1 MDAGDTFYEI
11 VFEPGI
17 DDQIIDGAT
26 RSFIG
31 QCLSNQG
38 DVYELIDEQLNKIQV
53 QKSHVLSHKV
63 FTLGVSETNTEMKTE
78 TTEAKPVQ
86 PEVKPEVPDDR
97 SEEQKELEEEEVA
110 ILFSNIHDG
119 SRVVKRGSPIVGYF
133 VNEETYFPQSP
144 TVYIKETVPHS
155 DLSPA
160 PPMFKLQDRVLW
172 NHPTVLPN
180 EVGRI
185 TRVISPDMVQAVFL
199 NREQKFMNYTFL
211 TKQLRLAPEVP
222 STLKVGDRV
231 KNGYVIQLTEKG
243 GLRAHVYEMD
253 KKVRKEYPAKSL
265 TLVDIAPRDDVY
277 ILTEKECNHGVVQS
291 VSSGNYSIFNFT
303 DSKCNVK
310 TKKRSELVL
319 ELFKPSDPVVFENTK
334 AIVLGYEGKQVRI
347 QMYTNGS
354 QESKLV
360 DPLLCEW
367 DTEFKP
373 SNRIVFQG
381 AQGWV
386 VRVLS
391 KEKVNIYVVDRAGQE
406 QFYEN
411 VSMDSLAHDK
421 IVVAPMA
428 QQSRVFVKL
437 GDKKKV
443 GTIVEQKAG
452 DDSATVSFLSEGGF
466 KTQRFK
472 MTDLEDASLGIGDSA
487 IYQKKKMLIV
497 SESDGKMGIISLD
510 TAGEVLEVKASELSG
525 EPAMT
530 VALGKTLVDQL
541 QKPPQPKAIPLGGR
555 VKFEN
560 KIYEVVEIET
570 ESLTLKELDTSK
582 ERQIEKDKVEY
593 IPFMIGD
600 RVTCDDIT
608 PETPKGTIGHIGVLR
623 NGIADVTFYNKAK
636 QQPFTQQNIQ
646 TNRLHYVRF
655 GEGDR
660 VMVKG
665 EHASDEVGR
674 IAKLYE
680 DGADV
685 RRGGENFHVEF
696 HNLRRVPLK
705 VGDKVSIQVKGKTVT
720 AIIDSYLPTGTYKVT
735 YFDKKKITVE
745 MWGGQMIYSPFF
757 VNESVSQKQGDLKGM
772 AGTVA
777 GITPDGDVL
786 VKYPKET
793 KNMLFDPNEL
803 EALQFILGD
812 RVEVGSKTGIVTGLK
827 PNTIE
832 VAIPTGISLWNLRSN
847 PSLKKLND
855 TLPPNTLNSYKNTNS
870 SFTTYK
876 RQEFSPS
883 ELKKVPFM
891 VKDKVRVRGTVV
903 DGQLSTVGTI
913 TAIDKTG
920 QITVM
925 FGTASKYTPEEL
937 LLTPVSLG
945 DLVEIKIP
953 MEGLDEG
960 TRGYVSK
967 FLEDGSIELIVPS
980 GLIWK
985 PVQVP
990 PHTVNFV
997 KASEK
1002 SKYTPMSTVEH
1013 EGKSYQFLSKDGKLI
1028 LYGDEKVIEVD
1039 DEGVKVVPFA
1049 AGDRI
1054 SFNNKVGVVVEVTED
1069 GMKVLDVETK
1079 KVEDVK
1085 KGQKVPFIVGDRVR
1099 WEGNVGIINSI
1110 DGKGFLT
1117 VNTVVGNNPFVL
1129 PPSKVVRDVPSLS
1142 KQLYPGNRVK
1152 LLEGTYVGK
1161 TGVIVDIPEVDMVK
1175 VLVEKDTITT
1185 SITKV
1190 ELYTGPSAEEMREQS
1205 IPSQGSPT
1213 IPSQGSPSQGMT
1225 SQGSP
1230 TIPSQGSPT
1239 IPSQGSPSQGSPTI
1253 PSQGSPGGPSQG
1265 SPTIPSQSSP
1275 SSQIQSS
1282 QEARQAASQSSQA
1295 ASQAASQSSQAASQ
1309 GASQSRVEPDPVQ
1322 TPPAVRPVINT
1333 GFLNIR
1339 PLEVTEAQATLK
1351 SAQKKSE
1358 VEIGKLFSTYQQDQQ
1373 VAQQLTKERI
1383 EAVKN
1388 GTLQFKLLQ
1397 DEKEALLQAETSNY
1411 TLIQRKRS
1419 MEAEIK
1425 KLEKAAVLADKALIK
1440 AKVAETKDRA
1450 ELVKLATQEAEYN
1463 FILAT
1468 IEAFQENLTT
1478 VKKYD
1483 DDLHTSRMETIQQ
1496 LYDALFPTIK
1506 INTGGGISD
1515 LVKKAASV
1523 SGAIKSAAT
1532 STGRAIKTTGR
1543 AIKNTALYTADV
1555 ASNTALALRRATETR
1570 EKYQMYQVMEAQA
1583 KVVEMTRQKNVA
1595 QTKILLDQVELQI
1608 DTVIK
1613 AVKKIN
1619 PTMLLV
1625 KLTPE
1630 ETASLEAITKETLK
1644 IFEIFPIQAF
1654 EEAYQKFIHERLSV
1668 QPHFLSPEETLLT
1681 SEMKAVKASI
1691 EPLQKKLEETDDP
1704 VQKLDLEYKLLMKDI
1719 KTKELAMTKQE
1730 ADKEFKKEEKRL
1742 KEREKTSIQ
1751 SAIDEFDISSL
1762 QSDRTSLQ
1770 KKVDLL
1776 STLKMMKLSKQI
1788 GVLEV
1793 EKAIAEE
1800 KLAKRDLADL
1810 TTFEEDD
1817 ETDYVIPLALLK
1829 SRQKSFR
1836 TRINDM
1842 LKNPLPEKKKAN
1854 FKEIL
1859 KEIGDPESSY
1869 AFTENDNLRL
1879 RLTDDLEKI
1888 DIDISDLTAKL
1899 DEVSKE
1905 KYMQPEERERQSK
1918 ELTDQ
1923 IKVKIV
1929 EQHRKR
1935 NEIKR
1940 IPPPKLDI
1948 QQKYKE
1954 IVRKKK
1960 SRFETIVG
1968 LGTRLHLSTL
1978 RTNYDRGAD
1987 MESSIDYVKEEMI
2000 KADEEIKRLQK
2011 EQEDLRTKQKE
2022 LKGHMDEL
2030 KNRLDYDAT
2039 EKIIDTLSKQ
2049 IEKITEQ
2056 YDNFNYT
2063 YKYITGKRDA
2073 RGNIVMTDTED
2084 PVELLTMIEQN
2095 LVKPEDTES
2104 VPLASRRSRLFTK
2117 DSVSEKE
2124 LVHALGED
2132 APEDGFVS
2140 DVNDSDEEDRRP
2152 KFTEPSLDTPELKSE
2167 KQILEKIKRSLGSKN
2182 EELRNLKAEKDKL
2195 TKEIGELLSTNQ
2207 TTTTTSATGD
2217 KTVVETNMKHAAEY
2231 KRELR
2236 SDTVKEIEGLTT
2248 EIQRLTQQQQASEQ
2262 KIKELTPSPKEPK
2275 VATVSSPVDVEDY
2288 KSEEKEAERKKTLME
2303 LNRRL
2308 LNVFRKET
2316 GTAQEKYNNLLKH
2329 YERYQE
2335 IYELDKMDPDIY
2347 EFWKELVA
2355 EVIKTRD
2362 YPISDTI
2369 FNAFDVFHAQLQEKH
2384 MDFYR
2389 LFNKDTPLNISH
2401 PTPEYSTSL
2410 IEKILD
2416 APRLLYVGPRLK
2428 PPVNAGDFYTS
2439 KTTAQFSLDANPLIR
2454 KGGGFGYDVLYDKS
2468 FLYDNPIHKQVYRG
2482 IGVDRLVSVN
2492 DIPLDRFTDEQFQTF
2507 QREHQNDPQYWPLRA
2522 HFESDTQKM
2531 NKVIFK
2537 GENPSFTLIKK
2548 NGTFIIK
2555 KGQVDLGKIVKI
2567 NDVDVNDTNF
2577 NTHNDQTIVEYE
2589 DLPIA
2594 AETFTKDSS
2603 IQEGD
2608 RVVSVNGSFIVDFK
2622 EPPILPP
2629 NSTIGLIRSPH
2640 KTSHTFKKNDLVI
2653 WHNLYGIV
2661 LEDEEETKEEE
2672 TVKLVKF
2679 YKNPLLSDT
2688 HTLEESIYVPIE
2700 ELTFYVALSPTP
2712 VKGLTMMRMIEAQY
2726 ADDLD
2731 ISKITCMYIPHKVF
2745 SIVFEISPTL
2755 IVAYDESDYYLFH
2768 VNSILPYDIK
2778 PHPQSIL
2785 AKDKVIVGG
2794 LNVAERNA
2802 MNIRSF
2808 FKGSAVTVTKIVD
2821 DKVSI
2826 EENKLITVSLKNV
2839 LRIIPSKLPYYY
2851 AVGDPIHLTNNPKI
2865 GGIVVRENID
2875 GLVIMSCVE
2884 NEKIN
2889 LYSVEVSKIT
2899 RGSVLSG
2906 GEPTIETLDAA
2917 LDTLQSKP
2925 NVRNIASLRSVLEQ
2939 DEKFK
2944 KYWWWILFY
2953 TLLLQQLPD
2962 TKLIYTIARLKITY
2976 QDRKSIIDQKKDFLN
2991 THRYVISTTNELCD
3005 VSGKNNDALL
3015 EDLKTENLYYSR
3027 LCSIAILIL
3036 IRITD
3041 QKIQD
3046 RDFQKTFLIRVCKTV
3061 SDTTSREVVNQS
3073 SAKYT
3078 PLYYVKEVMKAFD
3091 IPYGE
3096 LGLTA
3101 PPPDWYKT
3109 VDIDNEFGFDGLSFK
3124 LSGKSPRS
3132 TNTTLTSSAMT
3143 RFDQVS
3149 VPKGPS
3155 VPSQLL
3161 EKVKEGRILPF
3172 KTVDLPTKK
3181 EKEKYVVEK
3190 VKIDP
3195 KSHMDEFKSDEAL
3208 QEALQSQSHIL
3219 GEAALLKVALK
3230 ELGSYEHA
3238 DVLEVIKIAIE
3249 TSTDKSEID
3258 PLVEHLIKL
3267 RSQNI
3272 RLHEINELIGL
3283 ANEKLKMKGTQDTVV
3298 STKTKAKTIQHL
3310 QRITDEVQID
3320 LAASKAELQK
3330 LMDEKKTV
3338 ESELTTSKERVASIE
3353 AELKETTYSN
3363 TTERD
3368 ILVQELDAAKGT
3380 IDELEY
3386 EKSAA
3391 TDQLAHMEKVFEEQI
3406 TQMKEQFES
3415 NKKQY
3420 IHETATLLA
3429 KKTEEMEKRRLDYE
3443 AQLELTDIAQREQL
3457 TATYEAEKEQ
3467 LNQQHD
3473 KTVADMTATHEQVIR
3488 EKQLELEGL
3497 MRTKE
3502 TLEQQLESASDT
3514 LTFELQE
3521 KQREIEAV
3529 QAELAE
3535 MKAKNEN
3542 TEDKNEQLRLK
3553 CLKFAGLM
3561 IQKRRLQQKKYEKRV
3576 KDLNDTVK
3584 NTEEEVARLKL
3595 AVDESSKAAGQS
3607 DEVDR
3612 LNRELADVRQ
3622 TSQQQVEG
3630 LQSELEDIKSELSKN
3645 IDEFSVNMS
3654 TLSQTVEDTIA
3665 ELEAAKEELTATKG
3679 ELGELKAA
3687 SEKVHEK
3694 YLAELTAI
3702 GAYKRVLMKIHSTFG
3717 GESATPYEIE
3727 AYLKKKLGDAG
3738 QLERFKET
3746 NDRELADITEQ
3757 MNALIKQRDQEFE
3770 TANGTLRAKIAELEA
3785 DQSDHTSELERIK
3798 AEHETLLKYREKE
3811 LRELFQATIDE
3822 YRQSDSFVNSTLDT
3836 FDDVLG
3842 ESSLLNE
3849 TVEKIK
3855 KVHDETIQELNAKLA
3870 HYTKTNEQLEREKQE
3885 LITQM
3890 KEDNV
3895 EELNAKYEELLDQ
3908 QKDYNDI
3915 QSKLAKFKLEQV
3927 LLLDTISSLQNP
3939 EMVQSYDNVEE
3950 LIGSMK
3956 QTFSSDFG
3964 EDILNA
3970 VRLGFEAAEKAR
3982 DEQKRREV
3990 FVENLSTYAIDKP
4003 ASDLSSTLAHAI
4015 EHDKSSAIQ
4024 STVDS
4029 IENLSGTADRVGVN
4043 SPLLEQAKA
4052 AAAAVSDYYKLKG
4065 QPSTDSKGQTPTDSK
4080 GQTPTDSKDPIRPT
4094 IKSSASTDTDPKDI
4108 GPTPRGRGTGF
4119 TPRGRGIGFTPRGS
4133 VLRSPSPLDARSA
4146 TPSRTPSSARSSSE
4160 PRGNPSPGF
4169 MPPTLKRDTKALKS
4183 SKASADTSALK
4194 ATSTQQKLFAPIR
4207 QNIDTDDVVPP
4218 IPPDVDLDDAGTD
4231 VPPPPKKGILG
4242 MIYNTVKGKK
4252 ADASGTSEIIS
4263 ALHSNPTPSDQP
4275 DKPTSY
4281 LAGRKATQDSR
4292 RPQLKLNPEVS
4303 DFLIPPRIQG
4313 TALGTT
4319 PRALKPKPT
4328 QSSRGTSVD
4337 RPVDMK
4343 GGTRKKRGS
4352 KKNTPLQYG
4361 KPSSKRKKIHGSY
4374 RQRSQ

>member
-17 DDQIIDGAT
+17 DDQIIDGAK

-53 QKSHVLSHKV
+53 QKYQVLSHKV
-63 FTLGVSETNTEMKTE
+63 FTAVSETTTEMKTE
-78 TTEAKPVQ
+78 MKSAATEVQPVQ
-86 PEVKPEVPDDR
+86 PEVPDDR
-97 SEEQKELEEEEVA
+97 SEEQKELEEEEAA

-211 TKQLRLAPEVP
+211 TKQLRLAPEAP
-222 STLKVGDRV
+222 TLKVGDRV

-253 KKVRKEYPAKSL
+253 KKARKEYPAKSL

-303 DSKCNVK
+303 DSTCKVK

-334 AIVLGYEGKQVRI
+334 AIVLGYEGKQVKI

-443 GTIVEQKAG
+443 GTIVEQRAG

-541 QKPPQPKAIPLGGR
+541 QKPPKAKAIPLGGR

-570 ESLTLKELDTSK
+570 ESLTLKELDSSK
-582 ERQIEKDKVEY
+582 ERQMEKDKVEY
-593 IPFMIGD
+593 VPFMIGD

-636 QQPFTQQNIQ
+636 QQPFTRQNIQ

-757 VNESVSQKQGDLKGM
+757 VNESVSQKQGDLKGV

-793 KNMLFDPNEL
+793 KNMLFDPNDL

-827 PNTIE
+827 SNTIE

-913 TAIDKTG
+913 SAIDKTG

-925 FGTASKYTPEEL
+925 FGTASKYKPEEL

-1039 DEGVKVVPFA
+1039 DEGVKIVPFA

-1205 IPSQGSPT
+1205 IPSPSSTSSPSSPT
-1213 IPSQGSPSQGMT
+1213 IPTQGST
-1225 SQGSP
+1225 TQGS
-1230 TIPSQGSPT
+1230 TS
-1239 IPSQGSPSQGSPTI
+1239 SPSQGSTSTPTQGSTSSPSS
-1253 PSQGSPGGPSQG
+1253 PSQ
-1265 SPTIPSQSSP
+1265 

-1282 QEARQAASQSSQA
+1282 QEASQ
-1295 ASQAASQSSQAASQ
+1295 ASQA
-1309 GASQSRVEPDPVQ
+1309 SRVEPDPVQ
-1322 TPPAVRPVINT
+1322 APPAVRPVINT

-1440 AKVAETKDRA
+1440 SKVAETKDRA

-1515 LVKKAASV
+1515 LVKKVASA
-1523 SGAIKSAAT
+1523 SGSLKSAAT
-1532 STGRAIKTTGR
+1532 STGRAIKNTSR

-1583 KVVEMTRQKNVA
+1583 KVVEMTHQKNVA

-1630 ETASLEAITKETLK
+1630 ETASLETITKETLK
-1644 IFEIFPIQAF
+1644 IFEIFPIKAF

-1668 QPHFLSPEETLLT
+1668 QPTFLSPEETLLT

-1691 EPLQKKLEETDDP
+1691 EPLQKKLEESEDP

-1742 KEREKTSIQ
+1742 KEREKTSLQ

-1810 TTFEEDD
+1810 TTFEEED
-1817 ETDYVIPLALLK
+1817 ETDYVIPLVLLK

-1842 LKNPLPEKKKAN
+1842 LKKLPEKKKEK

-1879 RLTDDLEKI
+1879 RLTADLEKI
-1888 DIDISDLTAKL
+1888 DLDISDLTAKL

-1905 KYMQPEERERQSK
+1905 QYMQPQERERQSK

-1960 SRFETIVG
+1960 TWSEWVDFGVS
-1968 LGTRLHLSTL
+1968 TRLHLSTL
-1978 RTNYDRGAD
+1978 RTNYDSGVLFGSNL
-1987 MESSIDYVKEEMI
+1987 ESQIESVSEEML

-2022 LKGHMDEL
+2022 LKGNMDEL

-2049 IEKITEQ
+2049 IEKATTQ
-2056 YDNFNYT
+2056 YDNLNYT

-2073 RGNIVMTDTED
+2073 RGNVVMTDTED

-2095 LVKPEDTES
+2095 LNKPEDTES
-2104 VPLASRRSRLFTK
+2104 VSLASRRSRFY
-2117 DSVSEKE
+2117 SESQ
-2124 LVHALGED
+2124 LED
-2132 APEDGFVS
+2132 ALKDGYIS
-2140 DVNDSDEEDRRP
+2140 DIYDSDEEDRP
-2152 KFTEPSLDTPELKSE
+2152 PEPSSDTPELKAE
-2167 KQILEKIKRSLGSKN
+2167 KQILEKIKQSLSKKN

-2195 TKEIGELLSTNQ
+2195 TKEIGDLLITNQ
-2207 TTTTTSATGD
+2207 TTTTTSAAGE
-2217 KTVVETNMKHAAEY
+2217 KTVVETNNKGAATFKE
-2231 KRELR
+2231 KIRDGIIEEIKGL
-2236 SDTVKEIEGLTT
+2236 TKEIQE
-2248 EIQRLTQQQQASEQ
+2248 LTQQQQASEQ
-2262 KIKELTPSPKEPK
+2262 KIKELTPAPKEAK
-2275 VATVSSPVDVEDY
+2275 VATVSSPVDVDGY

-2316 GTAQEKYNNLLKH
+2316 GTAQEKHNKLLKH
-2329 YERYQE
+2329 YERYQG
-2335 IYELDKMDPDIY
+2335 IYVSDEMDPDID
-2347 EFWKELVA
+2347 EFWKELVE

-2362 YPISDTI
+2362 YPISETV
-2369 FNAFDVFHAQLQEKH
+2369 FNAFDVFDAQLQEKN
-2384 MDFYR
+2384 MGNVYR

-2401 PTPEYSTSL
+2401 PTPAYSTSL

-2416 APRLLYVGPRLK
+2416 APRLLYVGPRFK

-2468 FLYDNPIHKQVYRG
+2468 FLDDNFHKTTRVQGYDTLVRANG
-2482 IGVDRLVSVN
+2482 ISMDSF
-2492 DIPLDRFTDEQFQTF
+2492 LDDDQFQKY
-2507 QREHQNDPQYWPLRA
+2507 QREHKNDPGYWPLKL
-2522 HFESDTQKM
+2522 HYESAEKK
-2531 NKVIFK
+2531 NNLVIFK

-2567 NDVDVNDTNF
+2567 NDVDVNDDVFANYT
-2577 NTHNDQTIVEYE
+2577 DPTIVEYE

-2679 YKNPLLSDT
+2679 SKNPLLSET
-2688 HTLEESIYVPIE
+2688 HNLEESIYVPIE

-2726 ADDLD
+2726 ADDVD

-2826 EENKLITVSLKNV
+2826 EENKLITVLLKNV

-2851 AVGDPIHLTNNPKI
+2851 AVGDPIHLTNNPKV

-2899 RGSVLSG
+2899 RGSILSG
-2906 GEPTIETLDAA
+2906 GDPTVEDLKVTLSNLKRTNDVKYR
-2917 LDTLQSKP
+2917 LQ
-2925 NVRNIASLRSVLEQ
+2925 LRTQLKSFTNLNDV
-2939 DEKFK
+2939 KI
-2944 KYWWWILFY
+2944 YWWWVLFF
-2953 TLLLQQLPD
+2953 TLLFKHQPDKALINTIVESKFTLEELDSIKKDVDDNKIYSVYEGVTYHVILYASRDLPELEVSLESKYVEFCAIAFLMLVQDVDSDILIKFLKALCEKISND
-2962 TKLIYTIARLKITY
+2962 TKDKKEMPSALK
-2976 QDRKSIIDQKKDFLN
+2976 D
-2991 THRYVISTTNELCD
+2991 
-3005 VSGKNNDALL
+3005 ND
-3015 EDLKTENLYYSR
+3015 Y
-3027 LCSIAILIL
+3027 
-3036 IRITD
+3036 
-3041 QKIQD
+3041 
-3046 RDFQKTFLIRVCKTV
+3046 
-3061 SDTTSREVVNQS
+3061 
-3073 SAKYT
+3073 
-3078 PLYYVKEVMKAFD
+3078 PLYYVKQIMIYYK
-3091 IPYGE
+3091 IPYDR
-3096 LGLTA
+3096 LGLGST
-3101 PPPDWYKT
+3101 PPVWYTEKY
-3109 VDIDNEFGFDGLSFK
+3109 IDDEFGVKGL
-3124 LSGKSPRS
+3124 
-3132 TNTTLTSSAMT
+3132 
-3143 RFDQVS
+3143 RFDQVSVPARPPVPDGPPGETPPS

-3161 EKVKEGRILPF
+3161 ETGMKGSILPF
-3172 KTVDLPTKK
+3172 KTVDLPTVE
-3181 EKEKYVVEK
+3181 EKEVLEK
-3190 VKIDP
+3190 VTVKP
-3195 KSHMDEFKSDEAL
+3195 KSHMDEFKSDKAL
-3208 QEALQSQSHIL
+3208 QDALQSKSHIL

-3230 ELGSYEHA
+3230 EWGPYENA

-3258 PLVEHLIKL
+3258 PLVKHLNTLK
-3267 RSQNI
+3267 SGEM
-3272 RLHEINELIGL
+3272 RLHEIDELIGL
-3283 ANEKLKMKGTQDTVV
+3283 ANEKVKMINGTKGTPLLSKKTTEKFLRDEVGNLQQQLDISRQQLGLSREQLGLSREQLDLLQKAHSESLDKMKAADEKIQGLKINFTRIKEVKKKAYAELNKLHKTVKRLSLSIKTGNDLNGQLTRELADATTEIDALTSENANIQEEIKQMQEEFELKINEMQEALDLSNQEHDELIYSLMAKKDKELAELKTAYEIQLQETDQATREELTNQYELDKRKLNETNEQTVAEITEEHRQYIEEKRLELEELTRENSDLSLQLSDTQSRLKEVSLELEKKEQTIQDISAEISLLNGSHEDLTHQYKTLLKESRDYLLNHTIKLGLQKRRYSELQNKLEETIRTKGAHDEVV
-3298 STKTKAKTIQHL
+3298 VGIRKELEQLTLDKTKNETSTERIIKGLEQSLQVATEKSDSARQELKQLQETQQNTEVASRMAYERYSQELSMLTGYKHALERVYSNVMKSEPISADEMGEQLSQQVGHEREQEEKYKQQLEEITQRMEELQHQHKLEFDQQKEELHRKIDQLKAENPVEL
-3310 QRITDEVQID
+3310 QRIKDEYASLLESQRTVLKKEYDDKLIEYIDSRLEESLDQIED
-3320 LAASKAELQK
+3320 ESKTLQ
-3330 LMDEKKTV
+3330 
-3338 ESELTTSKERVASIE
+3338 A
-3353 AELKETTYSN
+3353 
-3363 TTERD
+3363 
-3368 ILVQELDAAKGT
+3368 T
-3380 IDELEY
+3380 IDELKRVNTE
-3386 EKSAA
+3386 AIDA
-3391 TDQLAHMEKVFEEQI
+3391 L
-3406 TQMKEQFES
+3406 KEILVDRNRE
-3415 NKKQY
+3415 
-3420 IHETATLLA
+3420 IL
-3429 KKTEEMEKRRLDYE
+3429 EMGRTI
-3443 AQLELTDIAQREQL
+3443 QELTT
-3457 TATYEAEKEQ
+3457 TA
-3467 LNQQHD
+3467 
-3473 KTVADMTATHEQVIR
+3473 
-3488 EKQLELEGL
+3488 G
-3497 MRTKE
+3497 
-3502 TLEQQLESASDT
+3502 SDT
-3514 LTFELQE
+3514 QKIKELT
-3521 KQREIEAV
+3521 
-3529 QAELAE
+3529 
-3535 MKAKNEN
+3535 
-3542 TEDKNEQLRLK
+3542 
-3553 CLKFAGLM
+3553 
-3561 IQKRRLQQKKYEKRV
+3561 
-3576 KDLNDTVK
+3576 
-3584 NTEEEVARLKL
+3584 
-3595 AVDESSKAAGQS
+3595 
-3607 DEVDR
+3607 
-3612 LNRELADVRQ
+3612 Q
-3622 TSQQQVEG
+3622 TCY
-3630 LQSELEDIKSELSKN
+3630 ELS
-3645 IDEFSVNMS
+3645 
-3654 TLSQTVEDTIA
+3654 DTHD
-3665 ELEAAKEELTATKG
+3665 LL
-3679 ELGELKAA
+3679 
-3687 SEKVHEK
+3687 V
-3694 YLAELTAI
+3694 
-3702 GAYKRVLMKIHSTFG
+3702 V
-3717 GESATPYEIE
+3717 
-3727 AYLKKKLGDAG
+3727 
-3738 QLERFKET
+3738 
-3746 NDRELADITEQ
+3746 
-3757 MNALIKQRDQEFE
+3757 
-3770 TANGTLRAKIAELEA
+3770 KIAELEA
-3785 DQSDHTSELERIK
+3785 ENLTISNRVELLQATTIDDSRYEDIK
-3798 AEHETLLKYREKE
+3798 AV
-3811 LRELFQATIDE
+3811 
-3822 YRQSDSFVNSTLDT
+3822 VNARKR
-3836 FDDVLG
+3836 
-3842 ESSLLNE
+3842 SLS
-3849 TVEKIK
+3849 
-3855 KVHDETIQELNAKLA
+3855 Q
-3870 HYTKTNEQLEREKQE
+3870 
-3885 LITQM
+3885 
-3890 KEDNV
+3890 
-3895 EELNAKYEELLDQ
+3895 
-3908 QKDYNDI
+3908 NDI
-3915 QSKLAKFKLEQV
+3915 DIRK
-3927 LLLDTISSLQNP
+3927 SL
-3939 EMVQSYDNVEE
+3939 
-3950 LIGSMK
+3950 
-3956 QTFSSDFG
+3956 TF
-3964 EDILNA
+3964 
-3970 VRLGFEAAEKAR
+3970 
-3982 DEQKRREV
+3982 
-3990 FVENLSTYAIDKP
+3990 
-4003 ASDLSSTLAHAI
+4003 
-4015 EHDKSSAIQ
+4015 DKSSPFDTLRQVFEKGEAVQ
-4024 STVDS
+4024 MANLERLTALVPKVVDQD
-4029 IENLSGTADRVGVN
+4029 IKL
-4043 SPLLEQAKA
+4043 LLEEISSDLEHQDLTDESERIETALDMVSIVESKRSGPLPEELRLLKTKCEDAFKAYQVSRGVGPIIVQGTSDKPPATPLAASAKLTDSQGTKAVNPAATIGRSASMPRHLQA
-4052 AAAAVSDYYKLKG
+4052 DTGTGKLKSNPAYAPFLDKLDG
-4065 QPSTDSKGQTPTDSK
+4065 KKKHPTRAATRLVPNDYDSDEDAERRFNPLRTTLGDPEQSSRPATPNYQSPSV
-4080 GQTPTDSKDPIRPT
+4080 RPKPSDQVDT
-4094 IKSSASTDTDPKDI
+4094 RSSL
-4108 GPTPRGRGTGF
+4108 
-4119 TPRGRGIGFTPRGS
+4119 PRGS
-4133 VLRSPSPLDARSA
+4133 V
-4146 TPSRTPSSARSSSE
+4146 
-4160 PRGNPSPGF
+4160 
-4169 MPPTLKRDTKALKS
+4169 KRVK
-4183 SKASADTSALK
+4183 
-4194 ATSTQQKLFAPIR
+4194 
-4207 QNIDTDDVVPP
+4207 QN
-4218 IPPDVDLDDAGTD
+4218 
-4231 VPPPPKKGILG
+4231 
-4242 MIYNTVKGKK
+4242 
-4252 ADASGTSEIIS
+4252 
-4263 ALHSNPTPSDQP
+4263 
-4275 DKPTSY
+4275 
-4281 LAGRKATQDSR
+4281 
-4292 RPQLKLNPEVS
+4292 
-4303 DFLIPPRIQG
+4303 
-4313 TALGTT
+4313 
-4319 PRALKPKPT
+4319 
-4328 QSSRGTSVD
+4328 SVW
-4337 RPVDMK
+4337 K
-4343 GGTRKKRGS
+4343 GGTRKKKWS
-4352 KKNTPLQYG
+4352 KKNTTLQYG